1 MPFIESQGHNERSA
15 LLVGMQYMCIRFYI
29 SRREV
34 YLHAEYNCIESFVV
48 QNGTGLNSQSKAMQ
62 RGVYIVLGIA
72 KIIRIQILDRAF
84 NLFRT
89 QKQNLRGGKYLDGL
103 VMDGTA
109 QKIPRPL
116 PKFHQHDKFE
126 RYWTSIRK
134 ALGYAQ
140 P

>member
-29 SRREV
+29 SRREF
-34 YLHAEYNCIESFVV
+34 YLHAEYNCIECFVL
-48 QNGTGLNSQSKAMQ
+48 QNGTSLNSQSKAMQ

-72 KIIRIQILDRAF
+72 KIIKIHFLDGAF

-89 QKQNLRGGKYLDGL
+89 QKQNLSGAKYLDV